1 VVHRPLPITL
11 SPPQQYLLLLETEAA
26 AAAAAT
32 ASLLPRSSA
41 EDLVQTSVEL
51 STELETQVQI
61 RFECTNPSPPDL
73 EETAAEQDVILEEE
87 TRQERQREGGEAIS
101 LSLSLPRPTTKF
113 SNGETHSLDAAAGA
127 EGKQASLSTN
137 HSTPFPNSTNQN
149 TPLRSRVSLSIQS
162 CSIRNQLAFS
172 PDVCPPGDPAGPEL
186 SRKNFFPPP
195 QQITKRFLFPLLL
208 FSFREIYF
216 D

>member
-1 VVHRPLPITL
+1 VVHTPLPITL

-26 AAAAAT
+26 AAVAT
-32 ASLLPRSSA
+32 ASLPPRSSA

-73 EETAAEQDVILEEE
+73 EETAAEHDVILEEE

-101 LSLSLPRPTTKF
+101 LSLSLSLSLPRPTTKF
-113 SNGETHSLDAAAGA
+113 SNWETHLLDAASAA

-137 HSTPFPNSTNQN
+137 HSTPFPSSTNQN
-149 TPLRSRVSLSIQS
+149 TPLRSRVTVSIQS
-162 CSIRNQLAFS
+162 CSIRNPLAFS
-172 PDVCPPGDPAGPEL
+172 PDACPPGDPAGPEL
-186 SRKNFFPPP
+186 SRKDFFFPYW
-195 QQITKRFLFPLLL
+195 
-208 FSFREIYF
+208 FSPSAKFILINW
-216 D
+216 